1 VHGRQIRHSASRLV
15 AAHGVRGRFTPRAA
29 SDDAPL
35 VHRRA
40 DIGYLEEMDASERFE
55 QLIAFLSTHLP
66 SPVQQEEENDGT
78 LVFTG
83 GSPGEVVARLTNAS
97 VVVAQYAVR
106 WETPFLPVVQPRRVG
121 VVKWRRLPE
130 STVMNVVGQLIR
142 GARDMRLSG
151 YGTCQLCGETKPPEW
166 MDDRHV
172 CQSCSAS
179 AFGSV
184 H

>member
-1 VHGRQIRHSASRLV
+1 
-15 AAHGVRGRFTPRAA
+15 
-29 SDDAPL
+29 
-35 VHRRA
+35 
-40 DIGYLEEMDASERFE
+40 MDASERFE

-97 VVVAQYAVR
+97 VVVEQYAVR
-106 WETPFLPVVQPRRVG
+106 WETPFTPVVQPRRVG

-142 GARDMRLSG
+142 GARDMRLSR
-151 YGTCQLCGETKPPEW
+151 YATCQLCGETKPPEW
-166 MDDRHV
+166 MDDEHV

-179 AFGSV
+179 ALGSV

>member
-1 VHGRQIRHSASRLV
+1 
-15 AAHGVRGRFTPRAA
+15 
-29 SDDAPL
+29 
-35 VHRRA
+35 
-40 DIGYLEEMDASERFE
+40 MDASERFE

-106 WETPFLPVVQPRRVG
+106 WETPFTPVVQPRRVG

-142 GARDMRLSG
+142 GARDMRRSG

-166 MDDRHV
+166 MDDERV

-179 AFGSV
+179 TLGSV